1 MRFLWVILFS
11 AAMAVAQPYDVVLKG
26 GHVIDPA
33 NAIDGVLDVAVSGNR
48 IAAVR
53 ANIPASEARKVV
65 DLTGLYVLPG
75 LIDLHAHVFGYE
87 GSPPA
92 RRQRAT
98 RRNHHRRRC
107 RRQRLADVRES
118 SSGRDQPMP
127 ARASWR

>member
-65 DLTGLYVLPG
+65 DVSGLYVLPG
-75 LIDLHAHVFGYE
+75 LIDLHAHVFGYKAR
-87 GSPPA
+87 SCPTTARYPPEPPPSSMQA
-92 RRQRAT
+92 AAAGGRSR
-98 RRNHHRRRC
+98 
-107 RRQRLADVRES
+107 S
-118 SSGRDQPMP
+118 SSGP
-127 ARASWR
+127 